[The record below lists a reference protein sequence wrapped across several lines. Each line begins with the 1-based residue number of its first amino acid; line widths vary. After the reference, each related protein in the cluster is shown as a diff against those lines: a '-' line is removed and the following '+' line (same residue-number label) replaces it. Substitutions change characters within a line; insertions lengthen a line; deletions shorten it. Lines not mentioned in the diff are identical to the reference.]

1 MTLEEF
7 FKLGCEMRTA
17 QKEYF
22 RIRTSSSL
30 KRAKALERRFD
41 DAIDELRRPKNQT
54 SLELDFE
61 DFNTQPTPWQD
72 IPHKP
77 LNL

>member
-7 FKLGCEMRTA
+7 FRLGCEMRTA

-54 SLELDFE
+54 SLELDFGPSGQSA
-61 DFNTQPTPWQD
+61 DLRPDTPRAD
-72 IPHKP
+72 GK
-77 LNL
+77 